1 METDQPL
8 KSSDS
13 EDTKSNDSTSIQSQI
28 GTMPVAKQPSPIHAN
43 SLDDQNDSMPSKD
56 EKSIEIGSFIP
67 PVVAAAPTPIAN
79 VPELSP
85 DNKPEIA
92 APPPVV
98 VPQQQQPLPPQ
109 QPQHPPSVP
118 VPIST
123 ATQLQPTPVPIPG
136 PPQQE
141 VPPHHAGPPSH
152 HMPPHVPHQGI
163 SHHPGMPPHP
173 SYAGYPPPS
182 GPPRSPYYPPQYAGH
197 PQYPQYPPY
206 PYHQQYAPPGHYMGP
221 RPPMH
226 YPEHGPPAM
235 DGHNPYGPPTHTP
248 PTLGAPGPVP
258 DVEKDDGDKSMDD
271 DKEKKESD

>member
-43 SLDDQNDSMPSKD
+43 NLDDQHDSMPSKD

-67 PVVAAAPTPIAN
+67 PVVTAPIPIAN

-85 DNKPEIA
+85 ENKPEIQ
-92 APPPVV
+92 APSPVI
-98 VPQQQQPLPPQ
+98 VPQQQQL
-109 QPQHPPSVP
+109 PPSVP
-118 VPIST
+118 VPIPT
-123 ATQLQPTPVPIPG
+123 AAPLQQAPIPIIGQPPQEVSPHHSG
-136 PPQQE
+136 PPT
-141 VPPHHAGPPSH
+141 H
-152 HMPPHVPHQGI
+152 HMSPHVPHQGI
-163 SHHPGMPPHP
+163 PHHPGMPPHP
-173 SYAGYPPPS
+173 SYAGYPPQT

-206 PYHQQYAPPGHYMGP
+206 PYHQQYAPPPGHYMGP

-226 YPEHGPPAM
+226 YPEHGPPPTM

-248 PTLGAPGPVP
+248 PLGVPAGPTIP